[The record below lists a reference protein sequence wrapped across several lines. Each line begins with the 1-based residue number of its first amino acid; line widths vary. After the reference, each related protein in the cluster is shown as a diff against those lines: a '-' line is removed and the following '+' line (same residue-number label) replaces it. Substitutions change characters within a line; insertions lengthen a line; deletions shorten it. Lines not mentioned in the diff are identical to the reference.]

1 MPNNSVRCVARLFA
15 KPDCLEKVLSI
26 LRTVVEPTRKE
37 SGCIS
42 YELLQNRAD
51 PSDFTFVEEWASD
64 GDIDIHLATKHIQD
78 ALSMLAGLL
87 SEAPDIR
94 RYTVLK

>member
-1 MPNNSVRCVARLFA
+1 M
-15 KPDCLEKVLSI
+15 SI
-26 LRTVVEPTRKE
+26 LSAVVEPIRKE

-51 PSDFTFVEEWASD
+51 QADFTFAEEWPSD
-64 GDIDIHLATKHIQD
+64 AAIDTHLATKHIQE

-87 SEAPDIR
+87 TDAPNIR
-94 RYTVLK
+94 RYTVVK